1 MAQTLRLTAV
11 AVTVALLAAAC
22 GSTSSSGTTTA
33 ASTTTM
39 HMATVAPNK
48 TAAGSTTKPMSGHI
62 FVSIRNYQYSPD
74 NLVVKAGTI
83 ITFHNYDQT
92 AHTAT
97 ALDQSFDTGTIEPGK
112 SATITV
118 KKPGRYPYH
127 CLFHAFM
134 TGTITVVAK

>member
-11 AVTVALLAAAC
+11 ALTVALLAAAC
-22 GSTSSSGTTTA
+22 GSSSSSSTTA

-48 TAAGSTTKPMSGHI
+48 TTAGSSSTPMSGHVLVTI
-62 FVSIRNYQYSPD
+62 HNYQYSPD
-74 NLVVKAGTI
+74 HLVVTAGTKV
-83 ITFHNYDQT
+83 TFHNEDQT

-97 ALDQSFDTGTIEPGK
+97 ALNQSFDTGTIEPGK
-112 SATITV
+112 SATVTLTKV
-118 KKPGRYPYH
+118 GKFPYH